1 MWPIL
6 MYFNTELCAFV
17 LKMLHPQRRDKCPS
31 PNGKRL
37 EQVTEAVVVSDK
49 GACDSTD
56 LDLRVLWFLG
66 VRKFIN
72 LIFGVVQVQR

>member
-1 MWPIL
+1 M
-6 MYFNTELCAFV
+6 TE
-17 LKMLHPQRRDKCPS
+17 
-31 PNGKRL
+31 
-37 EQVTEAVVVSDK
+37 VVAVSDK

-72 LIFGVVQVQR
+72 LIFGVVQVQRKLLHCSEEYLERKN